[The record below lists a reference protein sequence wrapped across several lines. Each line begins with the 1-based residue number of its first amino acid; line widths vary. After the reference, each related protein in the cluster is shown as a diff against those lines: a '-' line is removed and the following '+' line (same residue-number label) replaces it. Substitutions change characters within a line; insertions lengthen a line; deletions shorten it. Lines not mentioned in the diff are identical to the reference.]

1 MASIIEV
8 AEGLR
13 EQTVNEEIPYTITTT
28 NFGGSPSTSSAVA
41 IDLTTGL
48 TVTTT
53 VFPTNTPSEAGDVI
67 TLSKLK
73 SLTKGHKYEIRVK
86 FTSGSSIFECIFYVE
101 CVA

>member
-8 AEGLR
+8 AEGLL
-13 EQTVNEEIPYTITTT
+13 EQAVNEEIIYTITTT
-28 NFGGSPSTSSAVA
+28 NFGSSPSTSSASAV
-41 IDLTTGL
+41 DLTTGQ

-67 TLSKLK
+67 TLSALK
-73 SLTKGHKYEIRVK
+73 SLVKGHKYEIRVK
-86 FTSGSSIFECIFYVE
+86 FTSGSNIFECLFYVE